1 MPTYPVSV
9 RLKTEFLNMSIW
21 EEKQV
26 YYIIAIIDYMAIVTL
41 ERVLIYIYLKTFVEQ
56 FSV

>member
-1 MPTYPVSV
+1 
-9 RLKTEFLNMSIW
+9 MSIW

-41 ERVLIYIYLKTFVEQ
+41 QRVLICIYLKTFVKQ